1 VTDERSPEAG
11 LWDED
16 EDQEDNEQTQVAR
29 NPLLVGP
36 PASSAGA
43 KAPAS
48 GSASV
53 APPSGPP
60 ATAQA
65 SAEANGEAR
74 RSLSSFGAPKTG
86 KKSSLLERLTEA
98 GTIDEVMAIDEV
110 SRNSQLPRP
119 PEERLGLDRPF
130 ADLSEVSSGVPH
142 TVLESLVPA
151 APDRDEVRLAPLP
164 EPAERRSSVPPRA
177 LTEMQPTPVARVPTI
192 RRALEPVREIT
203 AVRDP
208 RREPDDDF
216 EPSRPSSERLSDAD
230 LQFVSETRDVSF
242 VSALAQDPDV
252 DEPPVVARFKRPP
265 ELPRNQPSIP
275 PASLT
280 ASPDSLTPPAT
291 PIAMSAA
298 PPPLPLPS
306 MMVSG
311 GMPAAPARGD
321 STPTERMPLPRP
333 ANHSTAPTSAPKTE
347 RPPERRS
354 SMPWMLVAA
363 AVLLGVGLAGL
374 SRYRNAQSQAEP
386 VAVAAPSAVAADL
399 ETPAP
404 AAQAAIEAPRAE
416 PAPVAVEKSAAEA
429 EAKPAGEVVS
439 PEEAAAHAARQ
450 EERERRRRE
459 REEARAAA
467 AQAPPGEGAAAAAP
481 AAVEAKPAAAE
492 AKPAPASGAIPS
504 QPTRDQV
511 VAAMNGVLPRIQE
524 CVGDKHGQANV
535 TITVRAAGFVSYA
548 IVAGSFVGTPEG
560 SCIARVVKEAQF
572 PPFGEPFIRITY
584 PYQL

>member
-1 VTDERSPEAG
+1 
-11 LWDED
+11 
-16 EDQEDNEQTQVAR
+16 
-29 NPLLVGP
+29 VGP
-36 PASSAGA
+36 PASKA
-43 KAPAS
+43 APA
-48 GSASV
+48 
-53 APPSGPP
+53 PQP
-60 ATAQA
+60 AAEGGLQA
-65 SAEANGEAR
+65 SPESAPNGEAR

-110 SRNSQLPRP
+110 SRNSQIPKA
-119 PEERLGLDRPF
+119 PEASLGLDRPF

-142 TVLESLVPA
+142 AVLESLVPS
-151 APDRDEVRLAPLP
+151 APDREEASLSAPRT
-164 EPAERRSSVPPRA
+164 ERRSSVPPGA
-177 LTEMQPTPVARVPTI
+177 LSELQATPVARVPTI

-208 RREPDDDF
+208 RRDPDDDF

-230 LQFVSETRDVSF
+230 LQFVSEARDVSF
-242 VSALAQDPDV
+242 VSALSQDPDV

-265 ELPRNQPSIP
+265 ELPRNQPSIAPSAGSVAP
-275 PASLT
+275 PALT

-291 PIAMSAA
+291 PIALGAA
-298 PPPLPLPS
+298 ALPPPLPS

-311 GMPAAPARGD
+311 TPAPARGD
-321 STPTERMPLPRP
+321 TTPTERMPLPRP
-333 ANHSTAPTSAPKTE
+333 ANHSTAPTSVPKTD

-354 SMPWMLVAA
+354 AMPWMLVAA

-374 SRYRNAQSQAEP
+374 SRYRSAESQAEP
-386 VAVAAPSAVAADL
+386 VAVAAPSAVTPEL
-399 ETPAP
+399 EVPAP
-404 AAQAAIEAPRAE
+404 APVEAARAE
-416 PAPVAVEKSAAEA
+416 PATVVEKSAAEA
-429 EAKPAGEVVS
+429 MAEPAKEAPSADE
-439 PEEAAAHAARQ
+439 AAHAARQ
-450 EERERRRRE
+450 EERDRRRRE
-459 REEARAAA
+459 RDEARATAA
-467 AQAPPGEGAAAAAP
+467 AQAPAGEGAPAAA
-481 AAVEAKPAAAE
+481 PAAAE
-492 AKPAPASGAIPS
+492 AKPAASEAKPAPAADGAVPS

-548 IVAGSFVGTPEG
+548 IVAGTFVGTPEG